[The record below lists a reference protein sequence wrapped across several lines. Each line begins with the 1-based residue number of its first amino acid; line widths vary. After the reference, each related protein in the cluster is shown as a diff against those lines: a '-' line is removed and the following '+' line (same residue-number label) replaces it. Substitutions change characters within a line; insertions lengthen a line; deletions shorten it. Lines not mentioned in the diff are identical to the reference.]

1 MDLATIVKLNSS
13 IVGIVTSLI
22 AWGGVI
28 ILFLIFR
35 SFFIA
40 GITRAFIQ
48 VFEDG
53 NEKTKQILARYLID
67 KNSAIAEIYA
77 NLKKYFEGSN

>member
-1 MDLATIVKLNSS
+1 MDLKTIVELNSS
-13 IVGIVTSLI
+13 IVGIITSLI

-28 ILFLIFR
+28 TLFLVFR
-35 SFFIA
+35 NFFIA
-40 GITRAFIQ
+40 AITRAFIQ

-67 KNSAIAEIYA
+67 KNCALSEIYA
-77 NLKKYFEGSN
+77 NLKKYFEDSN